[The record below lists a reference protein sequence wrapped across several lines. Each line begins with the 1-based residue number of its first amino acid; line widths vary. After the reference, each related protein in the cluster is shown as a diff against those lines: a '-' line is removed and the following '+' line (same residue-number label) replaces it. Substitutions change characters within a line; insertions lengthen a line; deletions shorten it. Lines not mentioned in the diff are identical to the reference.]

1 MSLRGNRIEE
11 SATLPDGR
19 QALVRVGVPDDPYIP
34 RRELDTVDVE
44 ILFDGRV
51 AAAVNTILEPEQ
63 EHEARELVREIADGL
78 ESGELEPTA
87 GAIERLADS
96 LPSERP

>member
-1 MSLRGNRIEE
+1 MSLRGEPVE
-11 SATLPDGR
+11 LTATLPDGSE
-19 QALVRVGVPDDPYIP
+19 ALVRVGVPDDPYIP

-44 ILFDGRV
+44 IVLDGRV

-63 EHEARELVREIADGL
+63 EHEALELARRIVASL

-87 GAIERLADS
+87 GAIERLADN
-96 LPSERP
+96 LRQ

>member
-1 MSLRGNRIEE
+1 MSLRGYRVERT
-11 SATLPDGR
+11 ARLPDGR
-19 QALVRVGVPDDPYIP
+19 EALVRIGVPDDPYIP

-44 ILFDGRV
+44 IVLDGRV

-63 EHEARELVREIADGL
+63 EHEASALAREIVAGL

-87 GAIERLADS
+87 AAIEPIADR
-96 LPSERP
+96 LPS

>member
-1 MSLRGNRIEE
+1 MSLRGEPVE
-11 SATLPDGR
+11 LTATLPDGR
-19 QALVRVGVPDDPYIP
+19 EARVRVGVPDDPYIP

-44 ILFDGRV
+44 IALDGRV

-63 EHEARELVREIADGL
+63 DHEARQLARQIVAGL

-87 GAIERLADS
+87 AAIEPYADR
-96 LPSERP
+96 LPS